1 MNISEIGEFG
11 FIDAIKEDTLF
22 KPDSVVV
29 GIGDDGAVY
38 QTTDGMDQVSVID
51 TMVENSHFIIG
62 RTGQWYDVGYKAVAS
77 NLSDIAAMG
86 AIPTHLVLSTAI
98 APSMEV
104 QDLKELYRGIK
115 DICQRHGVNI
125 LGGDTVTSKEGMVIT
140 VAAFGEIEKGKALLR
155 STAQVG
161 DIVAVSHTIGDSGAG
176 LETLLQGI
184 QGYDALKKAHR
195 FPEPQIELGRL
206 LVKHHC
212 HSLNDIS
219 DGLASKAHR
228 FPEPQIELGRLLV
241 KHHCH
246 SLNDISDGLASESN
260 EIAKASHVR
269 LVIDKVKIP
278 LSDGV
283 RQWASEVHKSP
294 WSYAFNGGEDYE
306 LVFTMDPTDF
316 KSLQREYPAVTEIGT
331 VCQGQGDVLVIDEGT
346 THLLS
351 PTGWTHF

>member
-219 DGLASKAHR
+219 DGLAS
-228 FPEPQIELGRLLV
+228 
-241 KHHCH
+241 
-246 SLNDISDGLASESN
+246 ESN

-316 KSLQREYPAVTEIGT
+316 KSLQREYPAVTESGT

>member
-29 GIGDDGAVY
+29 GIGDDVAVY

-219 DGLASKAHR
+219 DGLAS
-228 FPEPQIELGRLLV
+228 
-241 KHHCH
+241 
-246 SLNDISDGLASESN
+246 ESN

>member
-1 MNISEIGEFG
+1 VNISEIGEFG

-219 DGLASKAHR
+219 DGLAS
-228 FPEPQIELGRLLV
+228 
-241 KHHCH
+241 
-246 SLNDISDGLASESN
+246 ESN

>member
-1 MNISEIGEFG
+1 
-11 FIDAIKEDTLF
+11 
-22 KPDSVVV
+22 
-29 GIGDDGAVY
+29 
-38 QTTDGMDQVSVID
+38 MDQVSVID

-219 DGLASKAHR
+219 DGLAS
-228 FPEPQIELGRLLV
+228 
-241 KHHCH
+241 
-246 SLNDISDGLASESN
+246 ESN

-316 KSLQREYPAVTEIGT
+316 KSLQREYPAVTEIGP

>member
-98 APSMEV
+98 APSVEV

-184 QGYDALKKAHR
+184 QGYDALK
-195 FPEPQIELGRL
+195 
-206 LVKHHC
+206 
-212 HSLNDIS
+212 
-219 DGLASKAHR
+219 KAHR

>member
-161 DIVAVSHTIGDSGAG
+161 DVVAVSHTIGDSGAG

-184 QGYDALKKAHR
+184 QGYDALK
-195 FPEPQIELGRL
+195 
-206 LVKHHC
+206 
-212 HSLNDIS
+212 
-219 DGLASKAHR
+219 KAHR

>member
-29 GIGDDGAVY
+29 GFGDDGAVY

-115 DICQRHGVNI
+115 DICQRHGGNI

-184 QGYDALKKAHR
+184 QGYDALK
-195 FPEPQIELGRL
+195 
-206 LVKHHC
+206 
-212 HSLNDIS
+212 
-219 DGLASKAHR
+219 KAHR

-316 KSLQREYPAVTEIGT
+316 KSLQREYPAVTEIGP

>member
-1 MNISEIGEFG
+1 MKISEIGEFG
-11 FIDAIKEDTLF
+11 FIDAIKDDTLF
-22 KPDSVVV
+22 NPSSVVV

-38 QTTDGMDQVSVID
+38 KTTDGMEQVSVID

-62 RTGQWYDVGYKAVAS
+62 KTGQWYDVGYKAVAS

-98 APSMEV
+98 APSMDV
-104 QDLKELYRGIK
+104 QDLTDLYKGIK
-115 DICQRHGVNI
+115 DICSRYGVNI

-140 VAAFGEIEKGKALLR
+140 VAAFGEIEEGKAILR
-155 STAQVG
+155 STAKAG

-176 LETLLQGI
+176 LETLLQGVD
-184 QGYDALKKAHR
+184 GYDELKKAHR
-195 FPEPQIELGRL
+195 FPEPQIELGR
-206 LVKHHC
+206 
-212 HSLNDIS
+212 
-219 DGLASKAHR
+219 
-228 FPEPQIELGRLLV
+228 FLV

-269 LVIDKVKIP
+269 ICIDKERIP

-283 RQWASEVHKSP
+283 RAWAKEAGKSP

-306 LVFTMDPTDF
+306 LVFTMSPHDF
-316 KSLQREYPAVTEIGT
+316 EELQKEFPAVTAIGT
-331 VCQGQGDVLVIDEGT
+331 VVEGKGDVLVVDDGNE
-346 THLLS
+346 HVLL

>member
-161 DIVAVSHTIGDSGAG
+161 DVVAVSHTIGDSGAG

-219 DGLASKAHR
+219 DGLAS
-228 FPEPQIELGRLLV
+228 
-241 KHHCH
+241 
-246 SLNDISDGLASESN
+246 DSN

-351 PTGWTHF
+351 LTGWTHF

>member
-219 DGLASKAHR
+219 DGLAS
-228 FPEPQIELGRLLV
+228 
-241 KHHCH
+241 
-246 SLNDISDGLASESN
+246 ESN

>member
-219 DGLASKAHR
+219 DGLAS
-228 FPEPQIELGRLLV
+228 
-241 KHHCH
+241 
-246 SLNDISDGLASESN
+246 ESK

>member
-219 DGLASKAHR
+219 DGLAS
-228 FPEPQIELGRLLV
+228 
-241 KHHCH
+241 
-246 SLNDISDGLASESN
+246 DSN

>member
-161 DIVAVSHTIGDSGAG
+161 DIVAGSHTIGDSGAG

-219 DGLASKAHR
+219 DGLAS
-228 FPEPQIELGRLLV
+228 
-241 KHHCH
+241 
-246 SLNDISDGLASESN
+246 ESN
-260 EIAKASHVR
+260 EITKASHVR

-306 LVFTMDPTDF
+306 LVFTMDPSDF

>member
-219 DGLASKAHR
+219 DGLAS
-228 FPEPQIELGRLLV
+228 
-241 KHHCH
+241 
-246 SLNDISDGLASESN
+246 ESN

-306 LVFTMDPTDF
+306 LVFTMYPTDF
-316 KSLQREYPAVTEIGT
+316 KSHQREYPAVTEIGT

>member
-11 FIDAIKEDTLF
+11 FIDAIKENTLF

-104 QDLKELYRGIK
+104 QDLNELYRGIK
-115 DICQRHGVNI
+115 DICQRYGVNI

-184 QGYDALKKAHR
+184 QGYDVLK
-195 FPEPQIELGRL
+195 
-206 LVKHHC
+206 
-212 HSLNDIS
+212 
-219 DGLASKAHR
+219 KAHR

-269 LVIDKVKIP
+269 LIIDKAKIP
-278 LSDGV
+278 LSNGV
-283 RQWASEVHKSP
+283 RQWAREAHKSP

-306 LVFTMDPTDF
+306 LVFTIDLADF
-316 KSLQREYPAVTEIGT
+316 KALQREFPAVTEIGT
-331 VCQGQGDVLVIDEGT
+331 VCQGQGDVLVIDDGT